1 VHGLLAQFSGDATL
15 VGSLNEHQRII
26 APSSVNP
33 FLIALQAEKRPVL
46 VVTSSSRGA
55 EDLAEDLRNLHNHVF
70 EFPAWETLPHERL
83 SPRSDTVAR
92 RIQTLS
98 ALQAIDMNLNPIV
111 VAPIRAVIHR
121 FIASLASTS
130 LRTIEVGLELSLTDL
145 VQHFSN
151 LSYARTDLVEKRGD
165 FAVRGGIV
173 DVFLP
178 LADYPVRID
187 FFGDEI
193 EDLSYFDI
201 ADQRTTKPVNGPLQ
215 IIPCRELLIT
225 DAIQERAEKIKSRF
239 PAAIEVLDKIAQNI
253 NVDGMESLIP
263 FLVDEHHTIFDRID
277 KRALVIFIDEER
289 IRSRTADLIATN

>member
-1 VHGLLAQFSGDATL
+1 MGHRRVERSSAVHGLLSHLAADANLSG
-15 VGSLNEHQRII
+15 SINEHQRVI
-26 APSSVNP
+26 AASSANP
-33 FLIALQAEKRPVL
+33 FLIALQGQKRPVL

-55 EDLAEDLRNLHNHVF
+55 EDLAEDLRNLHEHVY

-83 SPRSDTVAR
+83 SPRSDTVAQ

-98 ALQAIDMNLNPIV
+98 ALQVIDQSLNPIV

-121 FIASLASTS
+121 FIATLASTP
-130 LRTIEVGLELSLTDL
+130 LRTIEVGEELSLTDL
-145 VQHFSN
+145 VQHFSA
-151 LSYARTDLVEKRGD
+151 LSYTRTDLVEKRGE

-193 EDLSYFDI
+193 EELSYFDI
-201 ADQRTTKPVNGPLQ
+201 ADQRTTKPVVGKLE

-225 DAIQERAEKIKSRF
+225 DAIRDRAEKLKNRF
-239 PAAIEVLDKIAQNI
+239 PAAIEVLEKILLNSSTKCVYVLSRNI
-253 NVDGMESLIP
+253 
-263 FLVDEHHTIFDRID
+263 
-277 KRALVIFIDEER
+277 ALPSSEYVVIFISYILPS
-289 IRSRTADLIATN
+289 IRLPT